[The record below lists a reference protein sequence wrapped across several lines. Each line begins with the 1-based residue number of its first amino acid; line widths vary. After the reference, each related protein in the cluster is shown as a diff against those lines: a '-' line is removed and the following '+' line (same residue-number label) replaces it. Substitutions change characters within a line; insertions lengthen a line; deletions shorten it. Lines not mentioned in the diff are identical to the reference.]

1 MPQGFQC
8 IVLHAHLPYVR
19 HPEYDSFFE
28 ENWLFEAITE
38 TYLPLILALE
48 RQREAGVRECLTLSL
63 SPTLLTMLRDPF
75 LQARYLAH
83 MDKLRRLAQ
92 REVIRTRGEP
102 AFAPL
107 AKLYQDR
114 LEEAVEVF
122 EKRHACDLVA
132 AFAQLQAE
140 GVLELIT
147 TAATHGYLPLMK
159 TEPAAVRA
167 QLLVGAQTFQAML
180 GVPAKGV
187 WLPECGYYPGLE
199 GLLEDAGYSYFF
211 VDSHGILNA
220 TPRPYYG
227 LSAPLACPNGVA
239 AFGRDPE
246 SSRLVWSRDEGYPGD
261 YHYRDFYRDIGFDLD
276 FEYIK
281 PFILD
286 GHTRIHTG
294 FKYYRVTGPTEHK
307 LHYDPAAAEERVA
320 AHAADFVARSRRN
333 VADQGARSGGP
344 PPLIVSPYDAELF
357 GHWWFEGTQ
366 WLEAVIQRMAE
377 QPETVALTTPSAY
390 LARHRSLQAATP
402 SASSWGDGGYNAFWL
417 NPGNDWIYP
426 LLHDAGRRMNA
437 LVRQHADAAPGSPTY
452 RALQQA
458 GRSLLLA
465 QASDWA
471 FIMKT
476 GTAKDYAF
484 RRTKDYMARFNY
496 LEHCVRN
503 AAIDERR
510 LQALEVMDQIFPS
523 LDPAVFS

>member
-19 HPEYDSFFE
+19 HPEYESFLE

-38 TYLPLILALE
+38 TYLPLILGLE
-48 RQREAGVRECLTLSL
+48 RLRAAGVKDCLTLSL

-75 LQARYLAH
+75 LQQRYLAH
-83 MDKLRRLAQ
+83 LDKLRQLARQ
-92 REVIRTRGEP
+92 EVRRTRGDP

-107 AKLYQDR
+107 ARLYQER

-122 EKRHACDLVA
+122 EQEHGRDLVA

-147 TAATHGYLPLMK
+147 TAATHGFLPLLK

-167 QLLVGAQTFQAML
+167 QLLVGAQTFQTML
-180 GVPAKGV
+180 GFPAKGV

-199 GLLEDAGYSYFF
+199 GVIEEAGYNYFF

-239 AFGRDPE
+239 TFGRDPE
-246 SSRLVWSRDEGYPGD
+246 SSRQVWSRDEGYPGD
-261 YHYRDFYRDIGFDLD
+261 YYYRDFYRDIGFDLD
-276 FEYIK
+276 FDYIK
-281 PFILD
+281 PYILD

-294 FKYYRVTGPTEHK
+294 FKYYRVTGPGDHK
-307 LHYDPAAAEERVA
+307 LPYDPAAAGERID
-320 AHAADFVARSRRN
+320 AHASDFATRSRRN
-333 VADQGARSGGP
+333 IAARGKRASLA
-344 PPLIVSPYDAELF
+344 PLIVSPYDAELF
-357 GHWWFEGTQ
+357 GHWWFEGPQ
-366 WLEAVIQRMAE
+366 WLEAVVRRFAE
-377 QPETVALTTPSAY
+377 QSEIVALTTPSAY
-390 LARHRSLQAATP
+390 LADNRSLQAATP

-426 LLHDAGRRMNA
+426 LLHDAARRMNA
-437 LVRQHADAAPGSPTY
+437 LARQHGDALPDSLTG

-465 QASDWA
+465 QASDWP
-471 FIMKT
+471 FIMKAQ
-476 GTAKDYAF
+476 TAEDYAQ
-484 RRTKDYMARFNY
+484 RRIRDHLARFDY
-496 LEHCVRN
+496 LEDCVRH
-503 AAIDERR
+503 ASIDERR
-510 LQALEVMDQIFPS
+510 LQALEVMDQIFPG
-523 LDPAVFS
+523 LDPAVFC